1 MKETK
6 CFDEENIE
14 KDFLIMETK
23 NKMKELNLE
32 TENFKIEVMKDSYA
46 QNKIKITAPDQTEYL
61 FAKAKEIIKLFKNET
76 ESLGK
81 DALKNE
87 EKILRTLKGI
97 SLLPHNKDN
106 FSFSNENVK
115 IAKKKGKIKIIFKN
129 QEVEESN
136 FLYNVSLFLEKW
148 PLEQYGEVYVSVC
161 FKDLYTERTD
171 FKFNPKDK
179 IIEIVSDIKAEDYMN
194 GNNFLSYYR
203 RGEEGSFGFPEL
215 VLSGKDFDVAY
226 SEKEN
231 KKYIEV
237 YEEFEKISISDGTVK
252 SECNKKNYKLMRKFL
267 TIVSNFNIIL
277 LGKTKNEIVA
287 KDKNNP
293 AEKLIVNYLNL
304 RQKEKF
310 RFEDI
315 EDIKET
321 IKYAKITPKVDRFHG
336 YYWCKNEVG
345 YYDYQKFDEKT
356 VVQNY
361 NKLKELKEKIS
372 CVETEKAKRITEN
385 LPRVVFWSDNGDAFT
400 ATKGNISIQ
409 AFENNTQL
417 RKELNFSKMEF
428 KKNFLEIYT
437 KILGPALLEALIN
450 LSISEKINI
459 VINTN
464 DEKICFDFSENILIF
479 YPDSFS
485 ESGSFL
491 IDDEILKEY
500 RKKGIAIAFYDK
512 FRYLIDFS
520 SRMW

>member
-1 MKETK
+1 MKKTK

-23 NKMKELNLE
+23 NRMKELNLE
-32 TENFKIEVMKDSYA
+32 SENFKIEVMKDSYA
-46 QNKIKITAPDQTEYL
+46 QNKIKITTPDQTEYF
-61 FAKAKEIIKLFKNET
+61 FAKAKEIIKLFKNEM

-81 DALKNE
+81 DALKDE

-115 IAKKKGKIKIIFKN
+115 IAKKKGKIKIIFKS
-129 QEVEESN
+129 QETKETN

-148 PLEQYGEVYVSVC
+148 PLEQYEEVYVSVH
-161 FKDLYTERTD
+161 FKDFYVKRTD
-171 FKFNPKDK
+171 FKFNPKNK
-179 IIEIVSDIKAEDYMN
+179 MIEIVSDIKTEDYIK
-194 GNNFLSYYR
+194 GNIFLSYYR

-215 VLSGKDFDVAY
+215 VLAGKDFDVAY

-231 KKYIEV
+231 KKYLEV
-237 YEEFEKISISDGTVK
+237 YEEFEKISISDGIVK
-252 SECNKKNYKLMRKFL
+252 AECDKKNYKLMRKFL
-267 TIVSNFNIIL
+267 TIVSDFNIIL
-277 LGKTKNEIVA
+277 SGKAKNEIVA

-304 RQKEKF
+304 RQKEEF
-310 RFEDI
+310 RFENI
-315 EDIKET
+315 EDIKE
-321 IKYAKITPKVDRFHG
+321 IMEYAKMTPKVDRFHG

-372 CVETEKAKRITEN
+372 CVETEKAERITKN
-385 LPRVVFWSDNGDAFT
+385 HPRVVFWSDNGDAFT
-400 ATKGNISIQ
+400 ATKSNINIQ
-409 AFENNTQL
+409 VFENDTQL

-428 KKNFLEIYT
+428 KENFLEVYT
-437 KILGPALLEALIN
+437 KFLGPALFDILIN
-450 LSISEKINI
+450 LAISEKINV

-464 DEKICFDFSENILIF
+464 DEKICFDFSKNMINV
-479 YPDSFS
+479 YPDLFS
-485 ESGSFL
+485 ESSSFL
-491 IDDEILKEY
+491 MDDEILKEY
-500 RKKGIAIAFYDK
+500 RKRNIAIFFNGK
-512 FRYLIDFS
+512 LC
-520 SRMW
+520 

>member
-1 MKETK
+1 M
-6 CFDEENIE
+6 NIIQRSVFPKINLCTEQDLYFRVNEFASLDLKNSIIHFE
-14 KDFLIMETK
+14 KNGRVFTDTYFNSFTVGKWK
-23 NKMKELNLE
+23 NNTVIEDLNL
-32 TENFKIEVMKDSYA
+32 
-46 QNKIKITAPDQTEYL
+46 KIK
-61 FAKAKEIIKLFKNET
+61 F
-76 ESLGK
+76 
-81 DALKNE
+81 
-87 EKILRTLKGI
+87 
-97 SLLPHNKDN
+97 
-106 FSFSNENVK
+106 
-115 IAKKKGKIKIIFKN
+115 KGKIKIIFKN
-129 QEVEESN
+129 QEAKESN

-148 PLEQYGEVYVSVC
+148 PLEQYEEVYVSIR
-161 FKDLYTERTD
+161 FKDFYAERTD

-179 IIEIVSDIKAEDYMN
+179 MIKIVSDIKAEDYMN

-277 LGKTKNEIVA
+277 FGKTKNEIVA

-336 YYWCKNEVG
+336 YYWCKDEIG
-345 YYDYQKFDEKT
+345 YYDYQKFDENT
-356 VVQNY
+356 VIQNY
-361 NKLKELKEKIS
+361 DKLKELKEKVSFI
-372 CVETEKAKRITEN
+372 EAEKTERIPEN
-385 LPRVVFWSDNGDAFT
+385 HPRVVFWSNNGDAFT
-400 ATKGNISIQ
+400 ATKSNIGIQ
-409 AFENNTQL
+409 AFEKNMQL

-428 KKNFLEIYT
+428 KKDFLEIYI
-437 KILGPALLEALIN
+437 KFLGPDLLDALIN
-450 LSISEKINI
+450 LAISEKINI
-459 VINTN
+459 VVNTN
-464 DEKICFDFSENILIF
+464 DEKICFDFSKNIINV
-479 YPDSFS
+479 YPDLFS
-485 ESGSFL
+485 ESSSFL
-491 IDDEILKEY
+491 MDDEILKEY
-500 RKKGIAIAFYDK
+500 RKRNITVAFYDK
-512 FRYLIDFS
+512 F
-520 SRMW
+520 

>member
-1 MKETK
+1 MKKTK

-32 TENFKIEVMKDSYA
+32 SENFKIEVMKDSYA
-46 QNKIKITAPDQTEYL
+46 QNKIKITAPDLTEYL
-61 FAKAKEIIKLFKNET
+61 FAKSKEIIKLFKNEM

-81 DALKNE
+81 DALKDE

-97 SLLPHNKDN
+97 SLLPHNKDT
-106 FSFSNENVK
+106 FSFSNENIKV
-115 IAKKKGKIKIIFKN
+115 AKKNGKIKIIFKN
-129 QEVEESN
+129 QEAKETN

-148 PLEQYGEVYVSVC
+148 PLEQYEEVYVSVH
-161 FKDLYTERTD
+161 FKDFYVKRID
-171 FKFNPKDK
+171 FKFNPKNK
-179 IIEIVSDIKAEDYMN
+179 MIEIVSDIKTEDYIK
-194 GNNFLSYYR
+194 GNIFLSYYR

-215 VLSGKDFDVAY
+215 VLAGKDFDVAY

-231 KKYIEV
+231 KKYLEV

-252 SECNKKNYKLMRKFL
+252 AECDQKNYKLMRKFL
-267 TIVSNFNIIL
+267 AVISNFNIIL
-277 LGKTKNEIVA
+277 SGKTKNEVVA
-287 KDKNNP
+287 KNKNNL

-304 RQKEKF
+304 RQKEEF
-310 RFEDI
+310 RFENI
-315 EDIKET
+315 EDIKE
-321 IKYAKITPKVDRFHG
+321 IMEYAKMTPKVDRFHG

-372 CVETEKAKRITEN
+372 CVETEKAERITKN
-385 LPRVVFWSDNGDAFT
+385 HPRVVFWSDNGDAFT
-400 ATKGNISIQ
+400 AAKSNISIQ
-409 AFENNTQL
+409 VFENDTQL

-437 KILGPALLEALIN
+437 KILGPALLDALIN
-450 LSISEKINI
+450 LAILEKINV

-479 YPDSFS
+479 YPDLFS

-491 IDDEILKEY
+491 MDDEILKKY
-500 RKKGIAIAFYDK
+500 RKRNISIFFNGK
-512 FRYLIDFS
+512 L
-520 SRMW
+520 